1 MRHWGMLI
9 LFSVDGIDI
18 RMSML
23 DRLLEFLEF
32 TGKKLSFG
40 LLEVSLFLLEMLN
53 QYRNISWIRIH
64 LKYYQTA
71 SRINGAVD
79 G

>member
-23 DRLLEFLEF
+23 DRLLEF
-32 TGKKLSFG
+32 TGKKLSLG
-40 LLEVSLFLLEMLN
+40 LLEVSLFLLETLN
-53 QYRNISWIRIH
+53 QYRMSHGSEFI
-64 LKYYQTA
+64 
-71 SRINGAVD
+71 
-79 G
+79 